1 MAHRKALRDYYLV
14 LGLQPGA
21 SLGEVKKAYRAEV
34 KRWHP
39 DRFNCDPRLGQG
51 AEEKLKEINEA
62 YSALCGRGWGPLRY
76 GRPNAGQSVRTN
88 GGTAAGAA
96 SGWQSDAW
104 HGAAARAS
112 FKFQSA
118 YYRGRQARAR
128 ASTTGDR
135 DPYSA
140 AFAGYAA
147 GPRLTKATIRR
158 WIIIVFVFCVLSY
171 INPFAVF
178 RSVAA
183 RRAAGASNAT
193 RTARPVTPPPAFDV
207 HAAGNGS
214 VPMVT
219 IVERPAGK
227 YEFPAAIGKK
237 KPTPDSPRPER
248 DHGATPA
255 RGRKADRIRSFVS
268 GSRPNRLI
276 KTAGFRP

>member
-14 LGLQPGA
+14 LGLEPGA

-39 DRFNCDPRLGQG
+39 DRFNCDPRLEQG

-62 YSALCGRGWGPLRY
+62 YNALCGRGWGPLRY

-88 GGTAAGAA
+88 GATAAGAA

-104 HGAAARAS
+104 HGATARAS

-128 ASTTGDR
+128 ASTTRDL

-183 RRAAGASNAT
+183 RRAAAASNAT
-193 RTARPVTPPPAFDV
+193 RTVRPVPPPPL
-207 HAAGNGS
+207 AAGTGS

-237 KPTPDSPRPER
+237 KPPPDSPQAER
-248 DHGATPA
+248 DHGATPGA
-255 RGRKADRIRSFVS
+255 GAE
-268 GSRPNRLI
+268 SR
-276 KTAGFRP
+276 